1 MLIVGTVLLLLRLP
15 ANARNLIWAED
26 GSIFLTDAF
35 THDYLTNLF
44 TPYAGYMHFV
54 PRTAAEISSILAPAE
69 DLGWS
74 MNILGAM
81 VWSTVALAAFSFTQ
95 GRIGAPL
102 RALLWL
108 LVILLP
114 IGSQEVATNTAN
126 SHWFL
131 MFGLFVVVSSRSGT
145 WPRAILG
152 SALVAAAMLSDPLSL
167 MFLPLVVGRLVL
179 GRSMREQL
187 VTVVYGVAA
196 VVQLLMVI
204 GTTRDRGGPGFDPL
218 NLSRYYLLRVVWGNL
233 VGAKTGEDLF
243 VAMGDVVVLSAAG
256 TLIAV
261 LAILIVLRSRS
272 AGLSAISLAASIVSF
287 SAISILTWTA
297 IGIELDGHEIDWGGR
312 YLVLPSLLL
321 TLSVVSALSIW
332 ISRRPG
338 AKRQTGYVVGLVVAS
353 ALLLGPGIDN
363 FQTPDYKGGNPQTS
377 TGLAQARSTCAT
389 TPLST
394 TKIQLA
400 PERFFLMI
408 PCEVVLERN
417 W

>member
-1 MLIVGTVLLLLRLP
+1 MLVVGTILLLLRLP

-26 GSIFLTDAF
+26 GSIFLSDAF

-54 PRTAAEISSILAPAE
+54 PRTAAEISSVFAPAE

-74 MNILGAM
+74 MNILGAL
-81 VWSTVALAAFSFTQ
+81 VWSSVALAAFSFTQ
-95 GRIGAPL
+95 GRIGTPL
-102 RALLWL
+102 RVLLWL

-131 MFGLFVVVSSRSGT
+131 MFGLFVVVSSRSET
-145 WPRAILG
+145 WVRAILG

-167 MFLPLVVGRLVL
+167 LFLPLVAGRLVL
-179 GRSMREQL
+179 LKTMREQL
-187 VTVVYGVAA
+187 VTVVYGLAA
-196 VVQLLMVI
+196 LVQILMVI
-204 GTTRDRGGPGFDPL
+204 STTRDRGGPGFDPL

-243 VAMGDVVVLSAAG
+243 VTMGDVVVLSAAG
-256 TLIAV
+256 MLIAV
-261 LAILIVLRSRS
+261 LVILIVLRWHS
-272 AGLSAISLAASIVSF
+272 AGLAAISLAASIVSF

-321 TLSVVSALSIW
+321 TLSVVSALSMW
-332 ISRRPG
+332 ISRRSG
-338 AKRQTGYVVGLVVAS
+338 TKRQIRYRVALLVTS
-353 ALLLGPGIDN
+353 ALLLAPGIDN
-363 FQTPDYKGGNPQTS
+363 FQTPDYKDGNPQTS
-377 TGLAQARSTCAT
+377 TGLAQARSICAT
-389 TPLST
+389 APSST
-394 TKIQLA
+394 TKVQLA
-400 PERFFLMI
+400 PERFFLTI
-408 PCEVVLERN
+408 PCEVVIDRH